1 MIIEQ
6 NEWVFFAARAAILAL
21 ALLAFTF
28 ALLSWRRAGRRD
40 MRQIFL
46 ELGESRNET
55 RALAGLAQH
64 LISQMTS
71 LEGRLDDR
79 QQLAA
84 VNVSN
89 TQRGYDLALQ
99 MARNGAAPEDM
110 VSASGVTRHE
120 AQLLARLHNPQS
132 G

>member
-6 NEWVFFAARAAILAL
+6 NEWLFFAARAVVLAL
-21 ALLAFTF
+21 AMLAFAF
-28 ALLSWRRAGRRD
+28 ALISWRRAGRRD
-40 MRQIFL
+40 MQRVFV
-46 ELGESRNET
+46 ELDESRNET

-79 QQLAA
+79 AHLAT

-89 TQRGYDLALQ
+89 SQRGYDLALQ
-99 MARNGAAPEDM
+99 MARNGASAEDL
-110 VSASGVTRHE
+110 VSASGVTRSE
-120 AQLLARLHNPQS
+120 AQFLARLHNPPPN
-132 G
+132 